1 MKQEFKFKS
10 QEGRSYTVTIDP
22 EEGSLEFNSSGVGL
36 SLEKLENFFT
46 GGDLREYGHA
56 VIDMVMAYN
65 TLLGSYA
72 DKEGPLEVASDMT
85 PNPDYSTPLRKLI
98 YFLNEVDIRVKG

>member
-10 QEGRSYTVTIDP
+10 PEGRSSKVSIDP
-22 EEGSLEFNSSGVGL
+22 EEGSLEFNGSGVRL

-46 GGDLREYGHA
+46 EGDLREYGHA
-56 VIDMVMAYN
+56 VVDMVMAYN

-72 DKEGPLEVASDMT
+72 DKEGPLEIVSDMT

-98 YFLNEVDIRVKG
+98 YFLNEADIRVKG

>member
-10 QEGRSYTVTIDP
+10 PEGRSSKVSIDP
-22 EEGSLEFNSSGVGL
+22 EEGSLEFNGSGVKL
-36 SLEKLENFFT
+36 SLAKLESFFT

-56 VIDMVMAYN
+56 VADMVMAYN
-65 TLLGSYA
+65 TLLGSYTNI
-72 DKEGPLEVASDMT
+72 EGSQEIGSDMT
-85 PNPDYSTPLRKLI
+85 PNPDYNTQLRELI